1 MATRRMSMI
10 ERDMAGEDEA
20 TAAWDRYSA
29 WAEANPER
37 AAYNPPP
44 TTQADLKAEAKRKAF
59 EQSPKGI
66 FERLTREDAV
76 ARSNIG
82 MSEGERQAYIK
93 KHGGW
98 GNWTLSPDGLI
109 SKTGIKSDADQLDYD
124 RAQEIETLRKAKSF
138 SQESRELSPKGPAFK
153 TDEWGGTVPMT
164 RKEYNE
170 SLAHRDD
177 QLRTSGIIK
186 ITGQGDSFTIERT
199 DQEGKTTIETRNM
212 RPSIIEKPKPVPAQP
227 TGPQLE
233 SQKIFTGLY
242 TNWMNNN
249 TEGEDHTKINAIEE
263 GVKAREVFKSK
274 YPEPDLYSPQHPA
287 WEKQASAMEKDA
299 RDKADYNYKRSNE
312 ARKEMWKLAHDKD
325 VRDEVRKTQEE
336 NRINAATKAREEGV
350 LKLRE
355 EVGKVLQDINNYEAT
370 PGERAAYF
378 EGKKKTG
385 DTTIPPTLK
394 LKKAALGDINR
405 RLQSVGMPEMGV
417 ETIPEGA
424 EVRIPSWWKPSAL
437 ESTKKVPTYR
447 VKEGERGAVPQP
459 KPGVRGVAPS
469 TTPLPTPEQAA
480 AELARRRAAKGGR

>member
-1 MATRRMSMI
+1 MARREPDYDNRTLSGGTEISTMGYI
-10 ERDMAGEDEA
+10 DPETGEYVKGA
-20 TAAWDRYSA
+20 PL
-29 WAEANPER
+29 PER
-37 AAYNPPP
+37 
-44 TTQADLKAEAKRKAF
+44 LREEAKD
-59 EQSPKGI
+59 
-66 FERLTREDAV
+66 ERYLSEKRAALLDKE
-76 ARSNIG
+76 IG
-82 MSEGERQAYIK
+82 
-93 KHGGW
+93 
-98 GNWTLSPDGLI
+98 
-109 SKTGIKSDADQLDYD
+109 
-124 RAQEIETLRKAKSF
+124 TLRGMRQSLE
-138 SQESRELSPKGPAFK
+138 ESIAPISGPGAPEWQGK
-153 TDEWGGTVPMT
+153 TMYATNRPEVAGKW
-164 RKEYNE
+164 
-170 SLAHRDD
+170 
-177 QLRTSGIIK
+177 
-186 ITGQGDSFTIERT
+186 QG
-199 DQEGKTTIETRNM
+199 EGKSPIF
-212 RPSIIEKPKPVPAQP
+212 IAEKPTEAAMAETFGVKDIRKSVGYREPVVPTQP

-249 TEGEDHTKINAIEE
+249 TEGEDHTRINAVEE

-424 EVRIPSWWKPSAL
+424 TTGGRFGTSWG
-437 ESTKKVPTYR
+437 EKKVPTYR